1 MYNFTVF
8 FTIILFY
15 FTFSLLGFLGFDRF
29 SVFGIREMI
38 MLIFRVEL
46 YLIIVQSKRKECSKI

>member
-1 MYNFTVF
+1 MSNFTVF

-15 FTFSLLGFLGFDRF
+15 FSFSLLGFLGFDHF